1 MSPDPFSYKT
11 HFKNKYNSFHLFSS
25 YQKIHRMKLLNLV
38 IFLIFHI
45 TSLHLCVESTDSSH
59 PQDPYS
65 CASASQPPY
74 SCDSSDPSTKTYDFC
89 KTTLPISRRA
99 EDLVSRLTFE
109 EKATQLVDTSPAIP
123 RLGIPAYEW
132 WSEGLHGIGFLTR
145 VQQGISF
152 FNRTIQHATS
162 FPQVILTAASFDA
175 HIWYRIGQ
183 VSVCVWDVVKHVSN
197 FFLLIF
203 FLIF

>member
-1 MSPDPFSYKT
+1 
-11 HFKNKYNSFHLFSS
+11 
-25 YQKIHRMKLLNLV
+25 MKLQNLV
-38 IFLIFHI
+38 VFLIFHI
-45 TSLHLCVESTDSSH
+45 TSLHLCVASTDSSH

-152 FNRTIQHATS
+152 FNRAIQHATS

-183 VSVCVWDVVKHVSN
+183 VSVYMFGMWFNV
-197 FFLLIF
+197 F
-203 FLIF
+203 